1 MKEEGA
7 VPFNWVI
14 VGASFITLALV
25 YSVWYSFAVFFV
37 ILLKE
42 FGWSRSLGAGAFSLF
57 SISGCVVA
65 PLVGGLI
72 SSLGPQRVL
81 LLGALFLGAGLALCS
96 LMTNWWQFYLYFGII
111 AAIGLGA
118 SGWIAH
124 VTIIQLWFKEKRGL
138 ATGIISSGI
147 GIGILV
153 SPPAVQHLILRFGWR
168 LTYRLMAISIP
179 LVIIFIAV
187 AVLKKKPP
195 IHPFRSSDTGLSP
208 PNSRDPFLLDKR
220 WAARSWTFQQAMATK
235 PFWLL
240 GFSFFLGNFMT
251 QSIFAHQVAFF
262 IDHGLEA
269 VFASYL
275 VGVVGVVS
283 LGGKILWGT
292 LSDRIGREITYTL
305 GMIFFITG
313 IALLICFSIFRSGNL
328 PYFYSICFGMGYAVT
343 AALPPLITADFF
355 EGPAYG
361 SIFGSIMVFIGVGGA
376 LGVWFAGLLY
386 DWTLSYVPAFVIM
399 GVCGLISCVSVW
411 NAGPRKV
418 RMVPGRVRK

>member
-57 SISGCVVA
+57 GISGCVVA

-81 LLGALFLGAGLALCS
+81 LLGALFLGTGLALCS

-118 SGWIAH
+118 TGWIADA
-124 VTIIQLWFKEKRGL
+124 TIIQLWFKEKRGL

-168 LTYRLMAISIP
+168 MTYRLMAISIP

-187 AVLKKKPP
+187 TFLKKRPP
-195 IHPFRSSDTGLSP
+195 TDSFRSSDTGLSP
-208 PNSRDPFLLDKR
+208 PNSQDPFLLDER

-240 GFSFFLGNFMT
+240 GFFFFLGNFII

-262 IDHGLEA
+262 IDHG
-269 VFASYL
+269 FYRSRR
-275 VGVVGVVS
+275 G
-283 LGGKILWGT
+283 LGSMVCRST
-292 LSDRIGREITYTL
+292 L
-305 GMIFFITG
+305 
-313 IALLICFSIFRSGNL
+313 
-328 PYFYSICFGMGYAVT
+328 
-343 AALPPLITADFF
+343 
-355 EGPAYG
+355 
-361 SIFGSIMVFIGVGGA
+361 
-376 LGVWFAGLLY
+376 
-386 DWTLSYVPAFVIM
+386 
-399 GVCGLISCVSVW
+399 
-411 NAGPRKV
+411 
-418 RMVPGRVRK
+418 